1 MAGSKAEL
9 GITIHHHR
17 ESGGPGQ
24 LLRTVALGS
33 RFRGNDG
40 QYEWEDL
47 MPEIP
52 RLNPAIRAVAVGE
65 PIFVTFW
72 N

>member
-1 MAGSKAEL
+1 
-9 GITIHHHR
+9 
-17 ESGGPGQ
+17 
-24 LLRTVALGS
+24 VALGS

-40 QYEWEDL
+40 QCEWEDL

-52 RLNPAIRAVAVGE
+52 RLNPAIRAVAAGE
-65 PIFVTFW
+65 PNFVTFW

>member
-1 MAGSKAEL
+1 
-9 GITIHHHR
+9 
-17 ESGGPGQ
+17 
-24 LLRTVALGS
+24 VALGS

-52 RLNPAIRAVAVGE
+52 RLNPAIRAVAAGE